1 MILSVNY
8 IRRKKQETVKF
19 QLDKTSNENNII
31 SEKDKEILE
40 LKKNVA
46 SLEKQLK
53 ENKIESS
60 IPKNENNIFEKKEV
74 DKKEN
79 EKIET
84 TEEKKGNSFKEIEMK
99 KKKEIKR
106 KRNLK
111 EKKKKKRKKEKYEEQ
126 KKYAERFPKAI
137 ISSKIKKNE
146 E

>member
-31 SEKDKEILE
+31 SEKEKEILE

-74 DKKEN
+74 DQKEN

-111 EKKKKKRKKEKYEEQ
+111 EKKRKKEKYEEQ

>member
-8 IRRKKQETVKF
+8 IRRKKQETAKF

-60 IPKNENNIFEKKEV
+60 TPKDKNNIFEKKEV

-111 EKKKKKRKKEKYEEQ
+111 EKKRKKEKYEEQ

>member
-40 LKKNVA
+40 LKKNVS

-60 IPKNENNIFEKKEV
+60 TPK
-74 DKKEN
+74 D
-79 EKIET
+79 
-84 TEEKKGNSFKEIEMK
+84 
-99 KKKEIKR
+99 
-106 KRNLK
+106 
-111 EKKKKKRKKEKYEEQ
+111 
-126 KKYAERFPKAI
+126 
-137 ISSKIKKNE
+137 
-146 E
+146 

>member
-60 IPKNENNIFEKKEV
+60 IPKDENNIFEKKEV

-111 EKKKKKRKKEKYEEQ
+111 EKKRKKEKYEEQ

>member
-8 IRRKKQETVKF
+8 IRRKKQETAKF

-53 ENKIESS
+53 ENKIVSS
-60 IPKNENNIFEKKEV
+60 IPKDENNIFEKKEV

-111 EKKKKKRKKEKYEEQ
+111 EKKRKKEKYEEQ

>member
-8 IRRKKQETVKF
+8 IRRKKQEIVKF

-60 IPKNENNIFEKKEV
+60 TPKDKNNIFEKKEV

-111 EKKKKKRKKEKYEEQ
+111 EKKRKKEKYEEQ

>member
-8 IRRKKQETVKF
+8 IRRKKQETAKF

-111 EKKKKKRKKEKYEEQ
+111 EKKKKKRK
-126 KKYAERFPKAI
+126 I
-137 ISSKIKKNE
+137 
-146 E
+146 